1 MNQCK
6 TINFQFGYPVQAE
19 VNNIFLLIVNVVP
32 SMEIAKTVFQPLYI
46 LALEG
51 PQKNNEIY
59 LYAFGGL
66 QLYSMSTVYLN

>member
-1 MNQCK
+1 
-6 TINFQFGYPVQAE
+6 
-19 VNNIFLLIVNVVP
+19 
-32 SMEIAKTVFQPLYI
+32 MEIAKTVFQPLYI